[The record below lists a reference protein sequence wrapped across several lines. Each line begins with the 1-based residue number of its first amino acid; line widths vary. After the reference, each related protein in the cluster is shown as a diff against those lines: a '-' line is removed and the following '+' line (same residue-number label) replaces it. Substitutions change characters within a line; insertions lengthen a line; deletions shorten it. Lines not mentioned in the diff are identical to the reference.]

1 MNVDEEKQLKELVAS
16 ISNSYGLED
25 DYYGLF
31 VTDGKN
37 TLPLNFIVVELY
49 MKLRD
54 NKGVIID
61 GSK

>member
-31 VTDGKN
+31 VTDGNN
-37 TLPLNFIVVELY
+37 TLPLNYIVVELY

>member
-16 ISNSYGLED
+16 ISKSYGLED

-49 MKLRD
+49 MKLKD

>member
-37 TLPLNFIVVELY
+37 TLPLNFIVVDLY
-49 MKLRD
+49 IKLRD
-54 NKGVIID
+54 HKGVIID